1 MAGIIRETDR
11 QSNQC
16 REVPTQATVR
26 YLYQQTANTIAL
38 QQEDVGNQNGTK
50 AQGNKKVER

>member
-1 MAGIIRETDR
+1 
-11 QSNQC
+11 
-16 REVPTQATVR
+16 
-26 YLYQQTANTIAL
+26 LYQQTANTIAL